1 MIEAHLEIVLKA
13 MGYDLNG
20 HMEETANRWAKSLRE
35 MTTPRDF
42 KFTTFDHEGDSEMV
56 ALGPVKF
63 YSLCAHHV
71 LPFFGE
77 AFVAYIPKG
86 KVAGLSKL
94 ARVVKETAK
103 GLWVQETLTTEI
115 ADKLEAELGPIGT
128 AVVMKA
134 EHLCM
139 TMRGVKEPG
148 ARTTTSEMRGAF
160 LTPTIEGANPREEFF
175 GIINGQ
181 R

>member
-1 MIEAHLEIVLKA
+1 MIEQQLEVVLDVL
-13 MGYDLNG
+13 GYEPTG
-20 HMEETANRWAKSLRE
+20 HMKDTPKRWARSLKE
-35 MTTPRDF
+35 MTTPQDF
-42 KFTTFDHEGDSEMV
+42 KFTTFEHDGDSEMV
-56 ALGPVKF
+56 AVGPIKF

-94 ARVVKETAK
+94 ARVVKETSK
-103 GLWVQETLTTEI
+103 GLWVQENLTTEI
-115 ADKLEAELGPIGT
+115 ADLLEENLDPIGA